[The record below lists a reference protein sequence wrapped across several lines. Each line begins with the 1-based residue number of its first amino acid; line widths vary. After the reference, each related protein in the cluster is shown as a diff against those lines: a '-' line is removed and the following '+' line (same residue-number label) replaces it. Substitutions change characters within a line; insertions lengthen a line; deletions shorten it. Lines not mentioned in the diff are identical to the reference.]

1 MSSSIM
7 NEETSGERGEGSVC
21 EYYAL
26 KYQYIVIQF
35 TLFLVPHSL
44 HSCPTA

>member
-1 MSSSIM
+1 MLQENNNLILSITVMSSLIM

-26 KYQYIVIQF
+26 KYQYIVIQ
-35 TLFLVPHSL
+35 
-44 HSCPTA
+44 